1 MHLTSRS
8 TALSHRPK
16 SLHKSHQLSL
26 RGCTSASGSSRTL
39 TCAAVQATKR
49 LSLLTIGEIGRT
61 ADLSGYPNLRTAL
74 TEALGSS
81 SEDIKSAASTALG
94 AVCIGNLGAYM
105 PFLLQ
110 QIQAL
115 VGHSRSMLSGLYCSM
130 LACLWLVAMCRHCVP
145 MHRLEPSHCL
155 GEDLASYVSQASC
168 LGWYRGLPKAT
179 DQHVPSM
186 GVAAG

>member
-1 MHLTSRS
+1 MQSRAASDGLHQRVLIPPAAPLT
-8 TALSHRPK
+8 
-16 SLHKSHQLSL
+16 Q
-26 RGCTSASGSSRTL
+26 G
-39 TCAAVQATKR
+39 AAQATKR

-115 VGHSRSMLSGLYCSM
+115 VGL
-130 LACLWLVAMCRHCVP
+130 LA
-145 MHRLEPSHCL
+145 
-155 GEDLASYVSQASC
+155 
-168 LGWYRGLPKAT
+168 AT
-179 DQHVPSM
+179 
-186 GVAAG
+186 GC

>member
-1 MHLTSRS
+1 ML
-8 TALSHRPK
+8 
-16 SLHKSHQLSL
+16 
-26 RGCTSASGSSRTL
+26 
-39 TCAAVQATKR
+39 QATKR

-110 QIQAL
+110 QIRAL
-115 VGHSRSMLSGLYCSM
+115 VRFNPAPHTATAQEPGTYHQQAVCSSS
-130 LACLWLVAMCRHCVP
+130 VA
-145 MHRLEPSHCL
+145 
-155 GEDLASYVSQASC
+155 
-168 LGWYRGLPKAT
+168 
-179 DQHVPSM
+179 
-186 GVAAG
+186 

>member
-1 MHLTSRS
+1 MPAGLQWHTAPDPGPRLAPRLLTNKAAASPPVTPHVRLPAS
-8 TALSHRPK
+8 ALCAQPRPA
-16 SLHKSHQLSL
+16 SDDLLQLVL
-26 RGCTSASGSSRTL
+26 IPPAGTL
-39 TCAAVQATKR
+39 TRRTAQATKR

-61 ADLSGYPNLRTAL
+61 ADLSGFPHLRTAL

-115 VGHSRSMLSGLYCSM
+115 VGL
-130 LACLWLVAMCRHCVP
+130 LACALC
-145 MHRLEPSHCL
+145 
-155 GEDLASYVSQASC
+155 
-168 LGWYRGLPKAT
+168 
-179 DQHVPSM
+179 
-186 GVAAG
+186 